1 MPVQNSSPMFNV
13 EEAAEV
19 LGCTG
24 ARVRQMLIDGQMN
37 GKKLNED
44 KDRSAWLIPEE
55 EVRRAAKQERRK
67 GGRPRIGD

>member
-1 MPVQNSSPMFNV
+1 MFTV
-13 EEAAEV
+13 EEAAEA

-24 ARVRQMLIDGQMN
+24 ARIRQMLLDKEMK

-44 KDRSAWLIPEE
+44 KDRSAWLIPQE
-55 EVRRAAKQERRK
+55 EVKRAAKAARRK

>member
-1 MPVQNSSPMFNV
+1 MPVKNDTVMFTV
-13 EEAAEV
+13 EEAAKV

-24 ARVRQMLIDGQMN
+24 ARIRQMLIDEEMK
-37 GKKLNED
+37 GKKLNQD

-55 EVRRAAKQERRK
+55 EVTRAANQERRN